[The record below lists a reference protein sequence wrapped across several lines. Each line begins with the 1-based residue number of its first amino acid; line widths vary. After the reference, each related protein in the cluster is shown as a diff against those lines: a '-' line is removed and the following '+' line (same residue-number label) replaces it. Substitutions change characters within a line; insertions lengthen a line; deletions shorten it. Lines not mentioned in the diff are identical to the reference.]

1 MRPSSKHHSSR
12 IASLLLVFVAGAGA
26 AAVNACGDDGDTTSS
41 ATAATTG
48 STSTTSGTPGGTGGG
63 GPGGTGGGAG
73 TGGAG
78 GGVGGSGG
86 GGPDPNCPPDPTG
99 AIPPLKLTEIATGLN
114 QPIFV
119 TGAPNDTT
127 RLYVVL
133 RSGRIRIIKD
143 GTLLP
148 DPFLDVSGI
157 IQDGSGEQG
166 LLGLAFHPNYAQN
179 GRFFV
184 YYTADNANDSNTV
197 AEYTRSNDPDVANP
211 MEVKQYIAIT
221 DFAGNHNGGML
232 AFGKDGYLYIGTGDG
247 GGGGDP
253 NETGQDKMSQLGKIL
268 RVDVENHPTPPPGNL
283 PMADQYVF
291 HYGLR
296 NPWRF
301 SFDRCTDD
309 LYIGDVG
316 QNCYEEIDVTPA
328 GSGPLNFGWDVAEGN
343 HCYNEGN
350 PNNCNFNNCSL
361 AGFTPPVAELNH
373 SEGHCSITGGYVYRG
388 TKIPNL
394 VGTYI
399 YGDYCSRRV
408 FSFKWSNGMAMDQA
422 ELTND
427 LESDNAGDIASFGED
442 TAGELYL
449 VTLNGKVFRIEAE

>member
-1 MRPSSKHHSSR
+1 V
-12 IASLLLVFVAGAGA
+12 LVAATGA
-26 AAVNACGDDGDTTSS
+26 AAVNACGDDGDTSS
-41 ATAATTG
+41 TAATSTTTS
-48 STSTTSGTPGGTGGG
+48 STSGTPGGTGGGTPGGTGGG
-63 GPGGTGGGAG
+63 GPGGTGGG
-73 TGGAG
+73 GGAG

-86 GGPDPNCPPDPTG
+86 GGPDLNCPPEPSG
-99 AIPPLKLTEIATGLN
+99 AIPALKLTEIATGLA

-133 RSGRIRIIKD
+133 RSGTIRIMKD
-143 GTLLP
+143 GNLLP
-148 DPFLDVSGI
+148 QPFLDVSNI
-157 IQDGSGEQG
+157 IVDNGGEQG

-184 YYTADNANDSNTV
+184 YYTANDADDSNTV
-197 AEYTRSNDPDVANP
+197 AEYVRSADPDVANP
-211 MEVKQYIAIT
+211 MEVKKLIAIS

-253 NETGQDKMSQLGKIL
+253 QETGQNKMSQLGKIL

-283 PMADQYVF
+283 PDGDQYVL

-328 GSGPLNFGWDVAEGN
+328 GDGPHNFGWDVAEGN
-343 HCYNEGN
+343 HCFNEN
-350 PNNCNFNNCSL
+350 QASNCDFTGCSL

-394 VGTYI
+394 VGTYL

-408 FSFKWSNGMAMDQA
+408 FWFKWSKGMITDQG

-427 LESDNAGDIASFGED
+427 LDSESAGDIASFGED
-442 TAGELYL
+442 TAGELYMT
-449 VTLNGKVFRIEAE
+449 TLNGKVFRIEAE